1 MTKVTAEQRR
11 RICPTA
17 SAICSPSLSAIA
29 ASCPL
34 RPLRGIV
41 RTDGTGIS
49 KLPFLLTHCSVPS
62 NTVVIARPA
71 RREDEPTPRVGC
83 RYPAVRDAATR
94 RATIMLLRRPPAAG
108 PIGKTRR
115 ASGPGKAGWLAL
127 QMASATVAAGRSLA
141 LHRADPYE
149 HNRTPTSGRS
159 A

>member
-1 MTKVTAEQRR
+1 MSDSERDLLPILERHRSLLSPPAAPGDRSDRWRR
-11 RICPTA
+11 NFKIP
-17 SAICSPSLSAIA
+17 PSS
-29 ASCPL
+29 
-34 RPLRGIV
+34 
-41 RTDGTGIS
+41 
-49 KLPFLLTHCSVPS
+49 LTHCSVPS